1 MRGERLGVRNDPAR
15 VRAAGDPTPGGGAS
29 TSGLLDD
36 RTRKRHPLASSSPPP
51 VQCTIPNPLAF
62 LLVFFTGR
70 KGEIFTGM
78 RIEYSK
84 GERASKELILLNR
97 QTSFEASGRKMKV
110 LLIFPPDWFPS
121 EPYLSLPSLTAVLR
135 KAGHTVVQK
144 DVNLEMWDWYF
155 SEDFLKKVLRK
166 VPQQLDRLRKLANKR
181 DLTDWEM
188 DVQLALCDVTRQRID
203 ELIKKAEKAKAIV
216 RGEVFYDIDQLE
228 WAIQVFRE
236 VTQTISLVYA
246 PARICMPP
254 METDLSY
261 KVYAS
266 NEVIEAVNDQQ
277 VNVYRDVFEQ
287 LVKPVIEAEKPDVVG
302 ISIVLQ
308 QQIFSTMT
316 FCALIKE
323 QFPHIHVT
331 IGGNTVTRLRDVLPQ
346 SPLFQFFDS
355 AVVYEGE
362 TAFVQLVEAVGAK
375 RDLGSVPNTI
385 YKDDKGVHESA
396 LSYAEHMAELPPPDF
411 DGLPLQKYF
420 VPTNVLPYLATRGC
434 YWGRCEF
441 CDHGEGYTA
450 GYRSKKIQDVLAE
463 IRFLKDKYGV
473 RHFHFTDESYPPALF
488 RKLARGLVEEKMD
501 IFWTTHMRFEK
512 SLLEDGVWEDAKQ
525 SGCRYLHFGYE
536 SGVERVLKLMDKA
549 TTTEIMTKHL
559 KYTAE
564 AGIWNHCMGFFGF
577 PGETREEAWQSVE
590 FLEQNKNY
598 VHSLGFGT
606 FDLGR
611 HNPVAKHPERWGVT
625 AYKNPEWDLAL
636 DYYFTVKNGLS
647 IEEAER
653 VFQEFER
660 NHYSGWDL
668 RLYIR
673 EYIFLYI
680 CKFGLKKL
688 PDLQYQAAKIAG
700 HTPTLAGKM

>member
-1 MRGERLGVRNDPAR
+1 
-15 VRAAGDPTPGGGAS
+15 
-29 TSGLLDD
+29 
-36 RTRKRHPLASSSPPP
+36 
-51 VQCTIPNPLAF
+51 
-62 LLVFFTGR
+62 
-70 KGEIFTGM
+70 M
-78 RIEYSK
+78 RIEYTK
-84 GERASKELILLNR
+84 GDRASKELIQLHR
-97 QTSFEASGRKMKV
+97 KASLESAGRKMKV
-110 LLIFPPDWFPS
+110 LLIFPPEWFPS
-121 EPYLSLPSLTAVLR
+121 EPYLSLPSLTSVLR
-135 KAGHTVVQK
+135 KAGHTVIQK

-181 DLTDWEM
+181 DLTDYEM

-261 KVYAS
+261 KVFAS
-266 NEVIEAVNDQQ
+266 NEVIEAVNDEQ
-277 VNVYRDVFEQ
+277 VNVYRDVFDHI
-287 LVKPVIEAEKPDVVG
+287 LKSVLEAEKPDVVG

-316 FCALIKE
+316 FCALIKQ

-362 TAFVQLVEAVGAK
+362 TAFLQLVEAVGAK
-375 RDLGSVPNTI
+375 RDLSSVPNTI
-385 YKDDKGVHESA
+385 YKDATGVHESA
-396 LSYAEHMAELPPPDF
+396 LSYAEDMAELPPPDF

-420 VPTNVLPYLATRGC
+420 VPTRILPYLATRGC

-450 GYRSKKIQDVLAE
+450 GYRSKKIQDVLAD
-463 IRFLKDKYGV
+463 IRYLKDKYGV

-512 SLLEDGVWEDAKQ
+512 SLLDSQVWQDARD

-536 SGVERVLKLMDKA
+536 SGVERVLQLMDKA

-577 PGETREEAWQSVE
+577 PGETREEAWQSVQ
-590 FLEQNKNY
+590 FLEQNKDY

-636 DYYFTVKNGLS
+636 DYYFTVKEGLS

-660 NHYSGWDL
+660 NHNPGWDL

-680 CKFGLKKL
+680 CKFGLQKL
-688 PDLQYQAAKIAG
+688 PDLQYRSMKTAG
-700 HTPTLAGKM
+700 VTPTLAGKM

>member
-1 MRGERLGVRNDPAR
+1 
-15 VRAAGDPTPGGGAS
+15 
-29 TSGLLDD
+29 
-36 RTRKRHPLASSSPPP
+36 
-51 VQCTIPNPLAF
+51 
-62 LLVFFTGR
+62 
-70 KGEIFTGM
+70 M
-78 RIEYSK
+78 RIEYTK
-84 GERASKELILLNR
+84 GDRASKELIQLHR
-97 QTSFEASGRKMKV
+97 KASFESAGRKMKV

-121 EPYLSLPSLTAVLR
+121 EPYLSLPSLTSVLR
-135 KAGHTVVQK
+135 KAGHQVIQK

-181 DLTDWEM
+181 DLTDYEM

-254 METDLSY
+254 METNLSY
-261 KVYAS
+261 KVFAS

-277 VNVYRDVFEQ
+277 VNVYRDVFDHI
-287 LVKPVIEAEKPDVVG
+287 VKPVLEVENPDVVG

-316 FCALIKE
+316 FCALIK
-323 QFPHIHVT
+323 QHFPNIHVT

-362 TAFVQLVEAVGAK
+362 TAFLQLVEAVGAK
-375 RDLGSVPNTI
+375 RELSSVPNTI

-396 LSYAEHMAELPPPDF
+396 LSYAEDMAELPPPDF
-411 DGLPLQKYF
+411 DGLPLEKYF
-420 VPTNVLPYLATRGC
+420 VPTRILPYLATRGC

-450 GYRSKKIQDVLAE
+450 GYRSKKIQDVLAD
-463 IRFLKDKYGV
+463 IRYLKDKYGV

-512 SLLEDGVWEDAKQ
+512 SLLEDAVWEDAKN

-536 SGVERVLKLMDKA
+536 SGVERVLQLMDKA

-577 PGETREEAWQSVE
+577 PGETREEAWQSVQ
-590 FLEQNKNY
+590 FLEQNKDY

-625 AYKNPEWDLAL
+625 AYKNAEWDLAL
-636 DYYFTVKNGLS
+636 DYYFTVKNGMS

-660 NHYSGWDL
+660 NHNPGWDL

-680 CKFGLKKL
+680 CKFGLQKL
-688 PDLQYQAAKIAG
+688 PDLQYRAAKIAG
-700 HTPTLAGKM
+700 MTPTLAGKM